1 MEVTWLTDAE
11 DLVDGDGRV
20 APRGEARLRRD
31 LHDER
36 LAVVTLLGARS
47 TTRARQR
54 LVGEMLGQ
62 PRTDALDAGAGIALL
77 AWGTHVEDDYTML
90 FLDVGDASSPVVGAL
105 CALSSLVLTA
115 VDSETAAANALPA
128 FPPFQETL
136 RLLQRDHSAIEIYEI
151 LPTMLSVD
159 VSSDRSLA
167 AVASGPLE
175 AAPSSL
181 ADMARLKTLGLRT
194 ADAVAAA
201 DATAFLASSA
211 RVKKLFGAELTG
223 ESLLALLQSLARD
236 VADGHE
242 PDLSSAWDE
251 FAERKCRAVADDAMA
266 TYVDCIQSSLG
277 GDSSAPIELDAFEKL
292 HDELARLAM
301 DVFHNGTATLQAP
314 SRRAVRTQLKRD
326 LKKKYS
332 DELTALRDHSR
343 RFCDGVRKE
352 LWRELSAP
360 WMERDDAGDVSFRA
374 ALDAV
379 HQFDALY
386 SERGCGPEKAAVLS
400 DFYRREAVDVFRR
413 LEGIVSRRMT
423 DAHLRE
429 LREQLEKDFETK
441 KDALVERFKQEEAQL
456 RVCMTREMEMMQ
468 KLHLAKSSRVKI
480 DESEAKRL
488 REEVAELRNAKAA
501 LESRHVVLEDASER
515 ATQQNA
521 SLETKVR
528 DLEHAVRQEM
538 ASRAELID
546 TLAAT
551 IKASEDK
558 ERQLQDRI
566 SELQIEVKEKA
577 SRIENELR
585 DLSLQ
590 LRKTSEVR
598 LDFEKRDPVATH

>member
-1 MEVTWLTDAE
+1 
-11 DLVDGDGRV
+11 
-20 APRGEARLRRD
+20 
-31 LHDER
+31 
-36 LAVVTLLGARS
+36 
-47 TTRARQR
+47 
-54 LVGEMLGQ
+54 
-62 PRTDALDAGAGIALL
+62 
-77 AWGTHVEDDYTML
+77 
-90 FLDVGDASSPVVGAL
+90 
-105 CALSSLVLTA
+105 
-115 VDSETAAANALPA
+115 
-128 FPPFQETL
+128 
-136 RLLQRDHSAIEIYEI
+136 
-151 LPTMLSVD
+151 MLSVD

-167 AVASGPLE
+167 A
-175 AAPSSL
+175 
-181 ADMARLKTLGLRT
+181 
-194 ADAVAAA
+194 
-201 DATAFLASSA
+201 
-211 RVKKLFGAELTG
+211 LTG

-236 VADGHE
+236 VVDGHE

-301 DVFHNGTATLQAP
+301 D
-314 SRRAVRTQLKRD
+314 RD

-343 RFCDGVRKE
+343 
-352 LWRELSAP
+352 
-360 WMERDDAGDVSFRA
+360 RDDAGDVSFRA

-590 LRKTSEVR
+590 LRKTSE
-598 LDFEKRDPVATH
+598 EKEELQKKLNEFFLRVTALPAALQQHLFCADAGDAKPVGFADALSSYMSE